1 MKLQNKIAIVTG
13 ASSGMGRA
21 ITALFVQEG
30 ATVIAVARRRERLE
44 ELSTSLV
51 GSAGKVVPFVGDTT
65 SLADIDAAVDLA
77 VKDYGRLDIVVNNAG
92 IMDDMMPAAEVTD
105 ELWERVLAV
114 NTTAVMRMTRRALK
128 EMLAAGQ
135 GVFVN
140 TASVAGLNA
149 GRGGTA
155 YTASKFAVVGITKNV
170 AFQYATKGIRCNAI
184 CPGDVDTEIG
194 AVGMKNLSPFGFE
207 RGTSGVANC
216 PRRGS
221 AEEIAKIALFL
232 ASDDAGFVNGA
243 TIVADAGWT
252 AY

>member
-1 MKLQNKIAIVTG
+1 
-13 ASSGMGRA
+13 
-21 ITALFVQEG
+21 
-30 ATVIAVARRRERLE
+30 
-44 ELSTSLV
+44 
-51 GSAGKVVPFVGDTT
+51 
-65 SLADIDAAVDLA
+65 
-77 VKDYGRLDIVVNNAG
+77 
-92 IMDDMMPAAEVTD
+92 MDEMMPAAEVTD

-128 EMLAAGQ
+128 EMLLAGQ

-140 TASVAGLNA
+140 TASVAGLYS
-149 GRGGTA
+149 GRGGVA

-170 AFQYATKGIRCNAI
+170 GFQYANKGIRCNAI

-194 AVGMKNLSPFGFE
+194 VGMQNVSPFGFE

-221 AEEIAKIALFL
+221 AGEIAKIALFL
-232 ASDDAGFVNGA
+232 ASDDASFVNG
-243 TIVADAGWT
+243 TTVVADAGWT